1 MKMTRFACLACFFV
15 ALVSTVGPLKG
26 QIRVRERPYFPD
38 ILGYQTLL
46 CDFHIHTVF
55 SDGLVWPSIRSE
67 EAWRE
72 GLDVIAITDHIEYLP
87 HKKDVRVDFNRSH
100 AIAKPRGDEL
110 DVVVIKG
117 AEITR
122 GMPPGHCNALFLKD
136 VAALDVNDWPDA
148 FEAALGQG
156 AFVFWNHP
164 GWTGQQSDG
173 VARWYDEH
181 TDLVEKG
188 WLHGIEVVNTHEYYP
203 EAHAWCLEKKLTMLS
218 NSDIHNPLNLD
229 YHLHLGDHRP
239 LTLVFAHGKSEAS
252 IKDALFARRTVVYS
266 ENWLVGEAV
275 YLQPIFTKT
284 VRFNRSHVV
293 LKGTKSQFLQ
303 ISNQSELDYQLR
315 LKAPLDKLT
324 VPEEIVLYAGK
335 TVLFSIKAK
344 QKDLSGSESIALPY
358 VVDNL
363 KVGPNEGLDID
374 FEIDV
379 TFEQDE

>member
-1 MKMTRFACLACFFV
+1 MKMTRFSYLACFFV
-15 ALVSTVGPLKG
+15 ALVATVGPLKG

-122 GMPPGHCNALFLKD
+122 DMPPGHCNALFLKD

-148 FEAALGQG
+148 FEAAIDQG

-188 WLHGIEVVNTHEYYP
+188 WLHGIEVVNTREYYP
-203 EAHAWCLEKKLTMLS
+203 EAHAWCLENKLTMLS

-229 YHLHLGDHRP
+229 YHVHQGDHRP
-239 LTLVFAHGKSEAS
+239 LTLVFAQDKSEAS
-252 IKDALFARRTVVYS
+252 IKEALFARRTVVYS
-266 ENWLVGEAV
+266 ENWLVGDAA
-275 YLQPIFTKT
+275 YLRPIFEQT
-284 VRFNRSHVV
+284 VRLNRSQIS
-293 LKGTKSQFLQ
+293 LKGTQGRFLQ
-303 ISNQSELDYQLR
+303 ISNKSELDYQLR

-344 QKDLSGSESIALPY
+344 QKDLSGSETIALPY

-374 FEIDV
+374 FQINV

>member
-1 MKMTRFACLACFFV
+1 MKTTHSAYLTCCLTTLLYCAV
-15 ALVSTVGPLKG
+15 PLNG
-26 QIRVRERPYFPD
+26 QTRVRERPYFPD

-55 SDGLVWPSIRSE
+55 SDGLVWPSMRSE

-100 AIAKPRGDEL
+100 AVAKPRGDEL
-110 DVVVIKG
+110 DVVVIKD

-122 GMPPGHCNALFLKD
+122 SMPPGHNNALFLND
-136 VAALDVNDWPDA
+136 VAALDVNDWQDA
-148 FEAALGQG
+148 FKAAIDQG

-173 VARWYDEH
+173 VARWYNEH

-203 EAHAWCLEKKLTMLS
+203 EAHAWCLENKLTMLS

-229 YHLHLGDHRP
+229 YHVHQGDHRP
-239 LTLVFAHGKSEAS
+239 LTLVFAKDTSEAS
-252 IKDALFARRTVVYS
+252 IKEALFARRTVVYS
-266 ENWLVGEAV
+266 QNWLIGDAA
-275 YLQPIFTKT
+275 YLQPIFAQT
-284 VRFNRSHVV
+284 VQLKRSQIS
-293 LKGTKSQFLQ
+293 LQGTRGRFLQ
-303 ISNQSELDYQLR
+303 ISNKSELDYR
-315 LKAPLDKLT
+315 LTLKEAPDKLI
-324 VPEEIVLYAGK
+324 VPPEIVLYGGK

-344 QKDLSGSESIALPY
+344 RKDLTGSETIALPY
-358 VVDNL
+358 VVNNL
-363 KVGPNEGLDID
+363 KVAPNVGL
-374 FEIDV
+374 DV
-379 TFEQDE
+379 TFPLDVTFAENQ

>member
-1 MKMTRFACLACFFV
+1 MKMTRFACLACLLV
-15 ALVSTVGPLKG
+15 TLVSTVAPLNG

-110 DVVVIKG
+110 DVIVIKG

-148 FEAALGQG
+148 FEAALAQG

-229 YHLHLGDHRP
+229 YHLHRGDHRP
-239 LTLVFAHGKSEAS
+239 LTLVFAHGKSELA
-252 IKDALFARRTVVYS
+252 IKNALFARRTVVYS

-275 YLQPIFTKT
+275 YLQPIFAQT
-284 VRFNRSHVV
+284 VRLNRSRVA

-303 ISNQSELDYQLR
+303 ISNKSELDYQLR

-324 VPEEIVLYAGK
+324 IPEEIVLYAGK

-344 QKDLSGSESIALPY
+344 RKDLSGSESIALPY

>member
-1 MKMTRFACLACFFV
+1 MKMTRFAFLTCFLVTLLRSV
-15 ALVSTVGPLKG
+15 APLDG
-26 QIRVRERPYFPD
+26 QTRVRERPYFPD

-87 HKKDVRVDFNRSH
+87 HKEDVRVDFNRSH

-122 GMPPGHCNALFLKD
+122 AMPPGHNNALFLQD

-148 FEAALGQG
+148 FEAAMDQG
-156 AFVFWNHP
+156 AFIFWNHP
-164 GWTGQQSDG
+164 GWLGQQSDG

-203 EAHAWCLEKKLTMLS
+203 EAHAWCLENKLTMLS

-229 YHLHLGDHRP
+229 YHVHQGDHRP
-239 LTLVFAHGKSEAS
+239 LTLVFAQDKSEAS

-266 ENWLVGEAV
+266 QNRLIGEAV
-275 YLQPIFTKT
+275 YLRPIFAQT
-284 VRFNRSHVV
+284 VRLNRTQVS
-293 LKGTKSQFLQ
+293 LTGTRGRFLQ
-303 ISNQSELDYQLR
+303 ISNRSELDYKLT
-315 LKAPLDKLT
+315 LKEPPDKLI
-324 VPEEIVLYAGK
+324 VPQEIVLYGGK

-344 QKDLSGSESIALPY
+344 RKGLSASESIALPY

-363 KVGPNEGLDID
+363 KVAPNVGL
-374 FEIDV
+374 DV
-379 TFEQDE
+379 TFQLDVTFAENQ